1 MNKDEA
7 FEALT
12 EHWKKR
18 KILGNINAL
27 LHWDMEVNMPEKA
40 IGNRAESNAL
50 IGMESYREQTSPKIA
65 EALEVLKTPEFYP
78 SLTSNER
85 RMIDLYAHETLK
97 MKLIPPDLFETFIRL
112 TSRAQKSWEKAK
124 TASDFSIFEPD
135 LTELM
140 SLIRAISR
148 IQKDHFQFEE
158 MMDALI
164 DDHERGMRA
173 EDIRRIIS
181 AIRPPLVDLVRGI
194 SLRIEKGPSPN
205 LSMKSDEQIT
215 LCRKVVTACG

>member
-1 MNKDEA
+1 MSLLPTCKRFVCRRQRRIATTILSWYDMNISLIVTGGNMNKDEA

-40 IGNRAESNAL
+40 IANRAESNAL

-124 TASDFSIFEPD
+124 TASDFSIFESD

-140 SLIRAISR
+140 SLIRA
-148 IQKDHFQFEE
+148 
-158 MMDALI
+158 
-164 DDHERGMRA
+164 
-173 EDIRRIIS
+173 
-181 AIRPPLVDLVRGI
+181 
-194 SLRIEKGPSPN
+194 
-205 LSMKSDEQIT
+205 
-215 LCRKVVTACG
+215 